1 MIELTNWSE
10 WTTCSRTC
18 GSGERT
24 RTRKCND
31 QTSSRDKNNPCK
43 ENLFEREICNSQKCP
58 VYTEWSSWSS
68 CSLTCGGGSQE
79 RTRICIQPTRA
90 VFTNSFSEA
99 NSKKKVTCIGDPSE
113 VRQVYSFWF
122 WQLVEVHRV
131 FKIGSYFIFLL
142 LICNILGNVMKI
154 LALLGHHG
162 QHGHHALLRVEAG
175 LMIEQESVFWK
186 QTLRIRKT

>member
-1 MIELTNWSE
+1 MYRYKRLFLALIELTNWSE

-79 RTRICIQPTRA
+79 RTRVCIQPTRA

-113 VRQVYSFWF
+113 VRQVYSF
-122 WQLVEVHRV
+122 
-131 FKIGSYFIFLL
+131 
-142 LICNILGNVMKI
+142 
-154 LALLGHHG
+154 
-162 QHGHHALLRVEAG
+162 
-175 LMIEQESVFWK
+175 
-186 QTLRIRKT
+186 